1 MKICSWSAGISRRQ
15 MTLLHTPD
23 VRRLRPRAWGS
34 GNVGHI
40 LTEFLSCI
48 SDCFHKHE
56 SKKPPLCGVPR
67 SLLLSLALPQIKISV
82 IKLIKVM
89 HANMPLGSR
98 PDFIQHTDV
107 ESCTS
112 FTFDVAFFMIE
123 NNWIPSPHPIP
134 PIASH
139 AHKHTVFAHV
149 HSGHALLI
157 DLLWGGAGC
166 WVSVA
171 SGGFLGGASAER
183 SPSCVWEKRQIWNSP
198 GSVLRDGTSTRVRG
212 RSAGWTGACHE
223 WEPWDLWEQWQSL
236 LGLCCSTSI
245 SAWPSIWKEP
255 LWPTGSW
262 LLSTLSGTADN
273 QQKETPDDYSAAA

>member
-23 VRRLRPRAWGS
+23 VRRLRSRAWGS

-40 LTEFLSCI
+40 LTKFLSCI

-98 PDFIQHTDV
+98 PDFVQHTDV

-112 FTFDVAFFMIE
+112 FTFDVAFFIIE
-123 NNWIPSPHPIP
+123 NNWISSPHPIP

-139 AHKHTVFAHV
+139 THKHRQ
-149 HSGHALLI
+149 
-157 DLLWGGAGC
+157 
-166 WVSVA
+166 
-171 SGGFLGGASAER
+171 FL
-183 SPSCVWEKRQIWNSP
+183 PP
-198 GSVLRDGTSTRVRG
+198 FT
-212 RSAGWTGACHE
+212 
-223 WEPWDLWEQWQSL
+223 
-236 LGLCCSTSI
+236 LGMLC
-245 SAWPSIWKEP
+245 
-255 LWPTGSW
+255 
-262 LLSTLSGTADN
+262 
-273 QQKETPDDYSAAA
+273 